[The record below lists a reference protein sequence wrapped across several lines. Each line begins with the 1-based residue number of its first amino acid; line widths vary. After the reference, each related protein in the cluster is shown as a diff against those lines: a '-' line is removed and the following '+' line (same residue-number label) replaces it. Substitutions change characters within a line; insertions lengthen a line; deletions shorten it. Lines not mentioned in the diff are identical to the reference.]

1 MAEGLTGA
9 VSDVVS
15 IMTTN
20 VVPLVTA
27 TPFVYFFGLTL
38 FGMGCVVFRKV
49 RKAIH

>member
-1 MAEGLTGA
+1 MAEALTGA

-20 VVPLVTA
+20 VIPLVTS

-38 FGMGCVVFRKV
+38 FGMGCGVFRKV